1 MDVQGEK
8 DILPADLFGNII
20 IKTMN
25 KLLIGKI
32 NLSKIDKSK
41 LFKGEKGM
49 WMDIAVWF
57 SEEPDKFG
65 NNLSIQQS
73 TKKDEPKIYLGEAKF
88 YVPKEEKKEPPEAKQ
103 EFAKGSDLP
112 F

>member
-1 MDVQGEK
+1 
-8 DILPADLFGNII
+8 
-20 IKTMN
+20 MN
-25 KLLIGKI
+25 KLLVGKI

-41 LFKGEKGM
+41 LFKGTKGT

-57 SEEPDKFG
+57 SEEPDKYG

-88 YVPKEEKKEPPEAKQ
+88 WTPKEDPKQQPEAKD
-103 EFAKGSDLP
+103 EWKGKKHIESMSNIDDLLSI
-112 F
+112 

>member
-1 MDVQGEK
+1 
-8 DILPADLFGNII
+8 
-20 IKTMN
+20 MN

-32 NLSKIDKSK
+32 NLSKIDKTK
-41 LFKGEKGM
+41 LFKGKQGM
-49 WMDIAVWF
+49 WMDIAIWF
-57 SEEPDKFG
+57 SEEPDKYG

-88 YVPKEEKKEPPEAKQ
+88 YVPKETKLEFEAKDEWQ
-103 EFAKGSDLP
+103 GGSANKDAIVNKAKEQDNPSDDLP

>member
-1 MDVQGEK
+1 
-8 DILPADLFGNII
+8 
-20 IKTMN
+20 MN

-57 SEEPDKFG
+57 SEEPDRYG

-73 TKKDEPKIYLGEAKF
+73 TKKDEPKIYIGEAKF
-88 YVPKEEKKEPPEAKQ
+88 YVPKEEVKEKPENNEGKFQ
-103 EFAKGSDLP
+103 KSGKVSVDSLSDSSDLP